1 MNATDVKKQ
10 LVGKIDK
17 INDPQT
23 LENLGAIV
31 DDLLAKS
38 FRKDFWNDIAEAL
51 QKGIEKAEKDLNDW
65 KGIPHQNVSDE
76 IKKRFNR

>member
-1 MNATDVKKQ
+1 MNATEVKKQ
-10 LVGKIDK
+10 LAGKIDK

-38 FRKDFWNDIAEAL
+38 LGKDFWNDIPEAL
-51 QKGIEKAEKDLNDW
+51 QKGIEKAEEDLNDG
-65 KGIPHQNVSDE
+65 KGIPHQSVSDE